1 MKVKCIQDEKEYVRT
16 IEGMGEGLVLF
27 KTSVANKRVGQ
38 NFNVI

>member
-27 KTSVANKRVGQ
+27 NPKVVKY
-38 NFNVI
+38 